1 MISDLINSQFSGC
14 WQIRIFKKKKNIR
27 INLGIMYF
35 NDLNLNTDK
44 RGYLKIED
52 TDVQTA
58 IERYNSERFVKAR
71 SSIRVIFL
79 SWKRK
84 LSLNIFFF
92 LQIRECASNVL
103 TARIKIYLSIR
114 FDCLFWLVN
123 WMLFSEMII
132 IYRI

>member
-1 MISDLINSQFSGC
+1 
-14 WQIRIFKKKKNIR
+14 
-27 INLGIMYF
+27 MYF

-79 SWKRK
+79 S
-84 LSLNIFFF
+84 
-92 LQIRECASNVL
+92 
-103 TARIKIYLSIR
+103 
-114 FDCLFWLVN
+114 
-123 WMLFSEMII
+123 
-132 IYRI
+132 